1 MSGKKLSLLYI
12 NDALLKLVINI
23 VLLLRYDIKFYLYN
37 QWYNWKKIKTYLH
50 NVMVFNLFVNLFL
63 KLI

>member
-37 QWYNWKKIKTYLH
+37 Q
-50 NVMVFNLFVNLFL
+50 
-63 KLI
+63 